1 MGDINF
7 NIAKDVNLNKV
18 VNLDIDK
25 NVDVNVNVDDL
36 LATAEADAEAFG
48 EFALAEVDAY
58 TYVSEGEPG
67 DSETIESR
75 GQVDAVGNAGVS
87 LSSDLNG
94 DNQIQVGDQITVN
107 HLDVDDINGIDHFAD
122 LSTSPDETPDV
133 LLPSDTLP
141 FDIGDKV
148 IEITGEVADAPGD
161 LFTGELVNPVVIDFG
176 ERTLSTL
183 QDPGPA
189 NLTVTIAEGTEYLVE
204 ELFDADGNPTFEV
217 DFAGTLENVTVEF
230 GGLPMDIETIA
241 YTQEAAGISPL
252 GEWNFDVVANIIEEV
267 GGPGTP
273 GEAFAYAESTSAVDL
288 P

>member
-67 DSETIESR
+67 DSEIIESPA
-75 GQVDAVGNAGVS
+75 QVDAVGTADVS
-87 LSSDLNG
+87 FPSGLS
-94 DNQIQVGDQITVN
+94 IGDQITVN
-107 HLDVDDINGIDHFAD
+107 HLDVDDIDGFDHFAE
-122 LSTSPDETPDV
+122 LSSPPPDTPDV
-133 LLPSDTLP
+133 PLPDPLLSID
-141 FDIGDKV
+141 DKV
-148 IEITGEVADAPGD
+148 IEITGELGGG
-161 LFTGELVNPVVIDFG
+161 LFTGVLTDDVEINFG

-183 QDPGPA
+183 EDPGPYP
-189 NLTVTIAEGTEYLVE
+189 LTVTIAAGTEYIVD
-204 ELFDADGNPTFEV
+204 ELAGGALELDFDGTPADI
-217 DFAGTLENVTVEF
+217 TVEF
-230 GGLPMDIETIA
+230 EGSTTIIEIEELA
-241 YTQEAAGISPL
+241 YTQEAAGIGQA

-267 GGPGTP
+267 GGPPTP

-288 P
+288 L